1 MSKSRTEV
9 HRRMQES
16 KLGWAE
22 ALTPRRGTAA
32 GAKATAPATQAR
44 PRTTVRMVKGLEM
57 SVGSGFFKAT
67 FLAFIC
73 PLLPRRRISE
83 VRRRI

>member
-1 MSKSRTEV
+1 
-9 HRRMQES
+9 MQIS

-22 ALTPRRGTAA
+22 ELTPRRGTAA

-44 PRTTVRMVKGLEM
+44 PRTTVRMVNGLEW
-57 SVGSGFFKAT
+57 SVGMVFFKAP
-67 FLAFIC
+67 FLVLYMSV
-73 PLLPRRRISE
+73 LLRRRRISE